1 MLCRYFSPIL
11 SLCLLAVAML
21 SAPSRSAGGEALV
34 SLRSA
39 AVTGAEW
46 YTAERANISPTRLS
60 LPGGESWELVGEPFA
75 ESLLRRTAGTA
86 SGSAALPEPM
96 RGAVL
101 GRASQSCLLV
111 SGREV
116 TGSGTRWVVASYN
129 LVTERW
135 HVIDRLEASSPEAR
149 VLWQGAS
156 LLEKVGEGAAAVVR
170 RHEITVPSPPVRS
183 LDVAVVILYLAA
195 MLGIGLWCARGGAT
209 STADYF
215 LADRELNWF
224 VGGVTLYATAT
235 SAISFVSV
243 PAKSF
248 ATNWQYMA
256 YNYVTLVGTTIAA
269 VVLIPRLRRMNLVS
283 VYEYLETRF
292 HPSLRIFS
300 SGVTILY
307 NLVGKQAVV
316 ILLPALVMQQ
326 MLGLPPIAGVVI
338 IGVLTTVYTMIGGFR
353 AVVWTDLVQC
363 FIMLGGAVVGGW
375 WICHLLGTDIPGML
389 REASALGK
397 TKTFSLDLSIV
408 QPTLWAFLVLEIFN
422 VLTWPKD
429 QMLMQR
435 VFATRNEAHARGSVI
450 FMAALVIPGAT
461 TFFMIGSGLFLFYR
475 AHPER
480 FVPTV
485 SNDSI
490 FPLFIAWEMP
500 AGLAGL
506 LIAAILAASMST
518 LSSGISSLSTLVRV
532 DFLDRLDLF
541 SGLRHR
547 ITNQGLVLSIGLIA
561 TVFGAGVSLLEIS
574 SLLDFGMQ
582 AFAVFGGG
590 FAAAYGLGLF
600 TRRARWDGVLI
611 GTAVSAV
618 ASFYLVRVVSPIL
631 MQATTIGISLVVGYC
646 ASLVLAAFRP
656 PLNR

>member
-1 MLCRYFSPIL
+1 MRCRFFSLIRL
-11 SLCLLAVAML
+11 LWLLAAVAVCT
-21 SAPSRSAGGEALV
+21 PGRSAGGEALV
-34 SLRSA
+34 SLRSVA
-39 AVTGAEW
+39 ATAAEW
-46 YTAERANISPTRLS
+46 ESAERAGLSPVSLS
-60 LPGGESWELVGEPFA
+60 LPGGESWELVGGPLA
-75 ESLLRRTAGTA
+75 ESLLRRSTGSV
-86 SGSAALPEPM
+86 SGSVALPEPL

-111 SGREV
+111 SGREI
-116 TGSGTRWVVASYN
+116 TGSGARWVVASYN
-129 LVTERW
+129 LITERW

-149 VLWQGAS
+149 VLWQGAI
-156 LLEKVGEGAAAVVR
+156 LLEKTGDGATSAVR

-183 LDVAVVILYLAA
+183 LDVVVVVLYLAA
-195 MLGIGLWCARGGAT
+195 MLGIGLWCARGGTT

-326 MLGLPPIAGVVI
+326 MLGLPPFAGVVI
-338 IGVLTTVYTMIGGFR
+338 IGVLTTIYTMVGGFR

-363 FIMLGGAVVGGW
+363 FIMLGGAMVGGW
-375 WICHLLGTDIPGML
+375 WICELIGTDIPGML

-397 TKTFSLDLSIV
+397 TKTFSLDFSIV
-408 QPTLWAFLVLEIFN
+408 QPTLWAFLLLEVFN

-461 TFFMIGSGLFLFYR
+461 TFFMIGSALFLFYR

-485 SNDSI
+485 SNDSV

-532 DFLDRLDLF
+532 DFLDRFDVF
-541 SGLRHR
+541 AGVRHR
-547 ITNQGLVLSIGLIA
+547 ISNRGLVLTIGAIA
-561 TVFGAGVSLLEIS
+561 TAFGVGVSLLEIG

-590 FAAAYGLGLF
+590 FAAAYGLGLL

-646 ASLVLAAFRP
+646 SSLVLARFRP
-656 PLNR
+656 PLTR